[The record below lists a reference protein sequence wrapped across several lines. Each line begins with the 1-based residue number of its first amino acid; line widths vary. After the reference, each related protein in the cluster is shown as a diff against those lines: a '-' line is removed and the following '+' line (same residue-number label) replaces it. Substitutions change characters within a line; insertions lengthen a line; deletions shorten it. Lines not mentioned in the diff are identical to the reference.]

1 LDDSFALCMARQQ
14 SLTSLLTLMGAYR
27 EELEYIV
34 LSNLINVIFTSTYIF
49 HLNLFQYFISPD
61 QDPFSSQISSKVG
74 RIAADATPDL
84 KDDINQF
91 FINLF
96 QFSAE

>member
-1 LDDSFALCMARQQ
+1 MARQQ

-27 EELEYIV
+27 EELEYTV
-34 LSNLINVIFTSTYIF
+34 LSNLIDVIFTSLSIF

-61 QDPFSSQISSKVG
+61 YNPFFSQISFKVG
-74 RIAADATPDL
+74 GIAADATPDL

-91 FINLF
+91 FINVL
-96 QFSAE
+96 QFSAK